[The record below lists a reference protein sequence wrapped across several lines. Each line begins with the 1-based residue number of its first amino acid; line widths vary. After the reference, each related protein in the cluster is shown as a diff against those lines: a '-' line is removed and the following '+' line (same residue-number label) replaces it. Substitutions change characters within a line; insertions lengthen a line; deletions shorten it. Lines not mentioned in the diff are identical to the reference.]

1 VEGDESA
8 ETFLEGR
15 RPARSVKNW
24 VFAADRL
31 PGVSEATCRQR
42 IVNESTE
49 PLVGR
54 LGDEVRRTARASR
67 ISRVGGI
74 EMRLRVGRMGPIKC

>member
-15 RPARSVKNW
+15 RPARFVKNW

-54 LGDEVRRTARASR
+54 LGDEVQRGHL
-67 ISRVGGI
+67 V
-74 EMRLRVGRMGPIKC
+74 

>member
-1 VEGDESA
+1 MEVLGP
-8 ETFLEGR
+8 FLQGR

-31 PGVSEATCRQR
+31 PGVSDLRATCRQR
-42 IVNESTE
+42 TVNESTE

-67 ISRVGGI
+67 ISRVGEI
-74 EMRLRVGRMGPIKC
+74 EMCLRVGRMGPSKC